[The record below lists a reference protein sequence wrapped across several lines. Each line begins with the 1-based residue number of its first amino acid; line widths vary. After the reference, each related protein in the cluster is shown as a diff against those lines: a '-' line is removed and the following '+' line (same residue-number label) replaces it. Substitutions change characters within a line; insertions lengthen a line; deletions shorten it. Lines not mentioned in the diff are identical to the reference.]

1 MEISNELISLFSAPV
16 EEHRG
21 SYVIELPRAELRE
34 GSVEASESYHVA
46 LISNQVD
53 SDSDSN
59 SVQEG
64 SESKNIETEQSVDQN
79 KPPVS
84 VGDKRVVEIEEI
96 GDQGDGLTRVERGFV
111 VIVPE
116 TEVGERVR
124 IQIRH
129 VRETVAFA
137 DVVERFSY

>member
-21 SYVIELPRAELRE
+21 SYVIELPRAELKE
-34 GSVEASESYHVA
+34 WSVEASESYHVA

-53 SDSDSN
+53 SDPD

-64 SESKNIETEQSVDQN
+64 SENKNTETEQLVDQN

-84 VGDKRVVEIEEI
+84 VGEKRVVEIDEI
-96 GDQGDGLTRVERGFV
+96 GDQGDGITRVERGYV

-129 VRETVAFA
+129 VRETVGFA
-137 DVVERFSY
+137 DVVERFKS

>member
-34 GSVEASESYHVA
+34 GVLFEASESYHVA

-64 SESKNIETEQSVDQN
+64 
-79 KPPVS
+79 
-84 VGDKRVVEIEEI
+84 
-96 GDQGDGLTRVERGFV
+96 
-111 VIVPE
+111 
-116 TEVGERVR
+116 
-124 IQIRH
+124 
-129 VRETVAFA
+129 VREQEHRDRAVG
-137 DVVERFSY
+137 